1 MLEFNTTTFT
11 EFKQKLKEVVLRM
24 LEEIKDFRYFESSL
38 LDLKKLLRSNI
49 SIKQTSTF
57 PHYEYLFKNKLDITY
72 LCSYISS
79 IDNNIKS
86 IKKRIKEILAY
97 LKN

>member
-1 MLEFNTTTFT
+1 MLEFNTTTFK

-57 PHYEYLFKNKLDITY
+57 PHYEYLFKNKLDI
-72 LCSYISS
+72 SYICTLISL
-79 IDNNIKS
+79 IDSNIKS
-86 IKKRIKEILAY
+86 IKAKVKEL
-97 LKN
+97 LKY

>member
-1 MLEFNTTTFT
+1 MLEFNTTTFK

-57 PHYEYLFKNKLDITY
+57 PHYEYLFKNKLDISY
-72 LCSYISS
+72 LCIYISS
-79 IDNNIKS
+79 IDSNIKS
-86 IKKRIKEILAY
+86 IKKRLQDILSY

>member
-1 MLEFNTTTFT
+1 MLEFNTTTFK
-11 EFKQKLKEVVLRM
+11 EFKQKLKEVVLKM

-49 SIKQTSTF
+49 SIKKIQAF
-57 PHYEYLFKNKLDITY
+57 PHYEYLFKDKLDITY

-79 IDNNIKS
+79 IDNSIKS
-86 IKKRIKEILAY
+86 IKKRLKEILAY
-97 LKN
+97 VNN

>member
-1 MLEFNTTTFT
+1 MLEFNTTTFK

-57 PHYEYLFKNKLDITY
+57 PHYEYLFKNKWDI
-72 LCSYISS
+72 SYICTLISL
-79 IDNNIKS
+79 IDSNIKS
-86 IKKRIKEILAY
+86 IKAKVKEL
-97 LKN
+97 LKY